1 MPDQPPHEFPLSFVP
16 WFETSATHSTARL
29 VDPAS
34 SEHLRQL
41 MRQQGYELRTDPGA
55 LKAALEL
62 CEEKT
67 DRAQLLEA
75 TTTFF
80 RGRATMIPRK
90 LDTLPT
96 PWLKGLPGI
105 LRSQRKDHWTLLPY
119 MISEMASTDGVLQIR
134 FAQEASRRADGPI
147 TGYDQVRIAVNA
159 ALYPSLWRPLT
170 RRHEHLIRP
179 RRPSLGAS
187 PNLPLE

>member
-1 MPDQPPHEFPLSFVP
+1 
-16 WFETSATHSTARL
+16 
-29 VDPAS
+29 
-34 SEHLRQL
+34 
-41 MRQQGYELRTDPGA
+41 
-55 LKAALEL
+55 
-62 CEEKT
+62 
-67 DRAQLLEA
+67 
-75 TTTFF
+75 
-80 RGRATMIPRK
+80 
-90 LDTLPT
+90 
-96 PWLKGLPGI
+96 
-105 LRSQRKDHWTLLPY
+105 

-179 RRPSLGAS
+179 RRPSLGNS